1 MILIS
6 EPAQTSDLVFTEEN
20 KAGGMSRVRKDTC
33 QEYDIMSDQVDLIES
48 PGGGDLATS
57 PPLHMYHTFHR
68 YPSIELDTL
77 HEPDKEGEF
86 EVIVDQDTNLLSLN
100 TYQIL
105 SGDQI
110 AHISSL
116 NLAPQSPG
124 YGDVGGPS
132 PGVLTCGGGLEQEG
146 AIVWW
151 RKQRDSD
158 QSKSRWQAEPVKISP
173 ENQ

>member
-1 MILIS
+1 MHSVKLCSCTLAFI
-6 EPAQTSDLVFTEEN
+6 PAHPVST
-20 KAGGMSRVRKDTC
+20 
-33 QEYDIMSDQVDLIES
+33 IE
-48 PGGGDLATS
+48 
-57 PPLHMYHTFHR
+57 
-68 YPSIELDTL
+68 DTL
-77 HEPDKEGEF
+77 HETDKEGEF
-86 EVIVDQDTNLLSLN
+86 EVIADQDTNLLSLN

-124 YGDVGGPS
+124 YGEVEGPS

-158 QSKSRWQAEPVKISP
+158 QSKSRWQAEPVKIR